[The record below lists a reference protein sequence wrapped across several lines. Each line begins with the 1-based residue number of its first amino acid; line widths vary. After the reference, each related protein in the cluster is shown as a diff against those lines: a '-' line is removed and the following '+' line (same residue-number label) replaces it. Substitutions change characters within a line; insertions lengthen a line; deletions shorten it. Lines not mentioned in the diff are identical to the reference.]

1 MPFCPLKRSLSDH
14 SILQV
19 RTLHNQRSRHELT
32 PKRIDARS
40 ELNPD
45 DVAKARAMGLKG
57 LVLLSHLRRLVPP
70 LQDGPDAAVLT
81 CLAAFS
87 DESDPWNSSS
97 AQQQASNLI
106 DDYTRSGDLSAMLTS
121 ILQERIKPL
130 FSRTGNPAITPQ
142 GRKAINPRPSNI
154 TMHSDIDAEV
164 KPWKFRDIYIVTVFR
179 WVLQFLDVGVNG
191 IITASHH
198 G

>member
-1 MPFCPLKRSLSDH
+1 
-14 SILQV
+14 
-19 RTLHNQRSRHELT
+19 
-32 PKRIDARS
+32 
-40 ELNPD
+40 
-45 DVAKARAMGLKG
+45 MGLKG
-57 LVLLSHLRRLVPP
+57 LVVLSHLRRLIPP
-70 LQDGPDAAVLT
+70 LQDSSGTVVLT

-87 DESDPWNSSS
+87 DEKDPWNSSS
-97 AQQQASNLI
+97 AQQEASSLI
-106 DDYTRSGDLSAMLTS
+106 GDYTRSAHMSVVLTS

-154 TMHSDIDAEV
+154 AMHTDIDAEV
-164 KPWKFRDIYIVTVFR
+164 KPWKFRDVYIVTVFR

-191 IITASHH
+191 MIIVSY

>member
-1 MPFCPLKRSLSDH
+1 
-14 SILQV
+14 
-19 RTLHNQRSRHELT
+19 
-32 PKRIDARS
+32 
-40 ELNPD
+40 
-45 DVAKARAMGLKG
+45 MGLKG
-57 LVLLSHLRRLVPP
+57 LILLSHLRRLVPP

-81 CLAAFS
+81 CLAAFN
-87 DESDPWNSSS
+87 DKNDPWNSPS

-106 DDYTRSGDLSAMLTS
+106 EDYTRSSHLPVMLTS

-154 TMHSDIDAEV
+154 AMHSDIDAEV
-164 KPWKFRDIYIVTVFR
+164 KPWKFRDVYIVTVFR
-179 WVLQFLDVGVNG
+179 WVLHHLNVGVDG
-191 IITASHH
+191 MMTASY